1 MWCGWTRVRLG
12 VLGGEKGDGQ
22 ATVRSKEHVSLLP
35 PGPVTPGVRERKP
48 PQLGREEEA
57 VPLGK
62 GRGQLDSKKKRKG
75 TLTEKV
81 EDRGF
86 AAH

>member
-1 MWCGWTRVRLG
+1 M
-12 VLGGEKGDGQ
+12 
-22 ATVRSKEHVSLLP
+22 
-35 PGPVTPGVRERKP
+35 TPGVRERKP